1 MTFRNRI
8 LPALLLSV
16 AAGAAGCGGADEPDA
31 RTAASDTAGAMQGHD
46 MSAMDGGMGG
56 MAMDTAMM
64 RRHAAEMDSLV
75 NSMRE
80 HVEEMRQI
88 SPDQWHA
95 RMAEHAPLVADM
107 VGMMDRQ
114 TREMDMGMNMS
125 DESMGEM
132 MGVSGEEYRAMMSE
146 TEALRTEIGQL
157 QTAPPAD
164 VVERMPAHLDRI
176 ERMLEH
182 MAASAAH
189 MRM

>member
-8 LPALLLSV
+8 LPALLLSI
-16 AAGAAGCGGADEPDA
+16 AAGAAGCGSPDEPDA
-31 RTAASDTAGAMQGHD
+31 GVAASDTAGAMQGHD
-46 MSAMDGGMGG
+46 MSAMGGMGD
-56 MAMDTAMM
+56 MAMDAAMM
-64 RRHAAEMDSLV
+64 RHAAEMDSLV

-80 HVEEMRQI
+80 HVEQMRQL
-88 SPDQWHA
+88 SSDQWHA
-95 RMAEHAPLVADM
+95 RMTEHAPMVADM

-146 TEALRTEIGQL
+146 MEALRMEIGQL
-157 QTAPPAD
+157 QTAPPAE
-164 VVERMPAHLDRI
+164 VVTRMPAHLDRI

-182 MAASAAH
+182 MAASATH